1 MFVFL
6 WKQITNI
13 MTINKVTYQKLK
25 SEYDVAVKNKIEIF
39 TFEGEE
45 LLTAYAKYLLQWL
58 KPKFEIV

>member
-1 MFVFL
+1 
-6 WKQITNI
+6 

-58 KPKFEIV
+58 KPKFEII

>member
-1 MFVFL
+1 MYVCGN
-6 WKQITNI
+6 KITNI

-58 KPKFEIV
+58 KPKFEN

>member
-58 KPKFEIV
+58 KPKFEIK